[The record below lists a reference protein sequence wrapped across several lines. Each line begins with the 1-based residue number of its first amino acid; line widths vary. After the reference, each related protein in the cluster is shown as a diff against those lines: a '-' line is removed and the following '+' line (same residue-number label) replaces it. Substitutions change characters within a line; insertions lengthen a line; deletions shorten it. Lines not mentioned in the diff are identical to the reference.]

1 VYSST
6 QEEVTLARDCE
17 AIVIPHG
24 YRTHL
29 TKGTKLR
36 VVQELGGSLT
46 VTAEFGGL
54 FRIDPEQFDA
64 LGREVPPAAGAAE
77 ATSQPL
83 EERVWE
89 VMRTCYDPE
98 IPVNI
103 VELGLVYDCRVLDA
117 GPDGRHDVEVKMTLT
132 APGCGM
138 GDVLAQDVESK
149 LEKLPDVAAAKVEI
163 VFDPPWNQ
171 NMMSEAA
178 RLQLGF
184 F

>member
-1 VYSST
+1 VFASQSPEIEL
-6 QEEVTLARDCE
+6 QKDCE

-24 YRTHL
+24 YRTNL
-29 TKGTKLR
+29 TQGTKVR
-36 VVQELGGSLT
+36 VVQELGGSVT

-54 FRIDPEQFDA
+54 FRIDPEQFGA
-64 LGREVPPAAGAAE
+64 LGREAPAAPDTTTVL
-77 ATSQPL
+77 ATPL

-89 VMRTCYDPE
+89 TLRTCYDPE

-103 VELGLVYDCRVLDA
+103 VELGLIYDCTVQP
-117 GPDGRHDVEVKMTLT
+117 PDENGLHEVGIQMTLT

-138 GDVLAQDVESK
+138 GDVLAQDIETK
-149 LEKLPDVAAAKVEI
+149 LAKLPDVSRAKVEV

-171 NMMSEAA
+171 EMMSEAA

>member
-1 VYSST
+1 VFSAP
-6 QEEVTLARDCE
+6 EPEIELARDCE

-24 YRTHL
+24 YKTQL
-29 TKGTKLR
+29 QKGTKVR
-36 VVQELGGSLT
+36 VMQRLGGSVT

-54 FRIDPEQFDA
+54 FRLDPGSYDA
-64 LGREVPPAAGAAE
+64 IGMEAPAAPDPVTAR
-77 ATSQPL
+77 SQPL

-89 VMRTCYDPE
+89 TLRTCYDPE

-103 VELGLVYDCRVLDA
+103 VELGLVYDCTIDPA
-117 GPDGRHDVEVKMTLT
+117 IDGRSVVHIKMTLT

-138 GDVLAQDVESK
+138 GDVLARDVETRVGQ
-149 LEKLPDVAAAKVEI
+149 LPDVEKAEVEV

-171 NMMSEAA
+171 SMMSDAA

>member
-1 VYSST
+1 MFAT
-6 QEEVTLARDCE
+6 QSPEIELQKDCE

-24 YRTHL
+24 YRTSL
-29 TKGTKLR
+29 TRGTKVR
-36 VVQELGGSLT
+36 VVQELGGSVT

-54 FRIDPEQFDA
+54 FRIDPDQFGA
-64 LGREVPPAAGAAE
+64 LGRDVPAAPDAAA
-77 ATSQPL
+77 ATATPL

-89 VMRTCYDPE
+89 TLRTCYDPE

-103 VELGLVYDCRVLDA
+103 VELGLIYDCT
-117 GPDGRHDVEVKMTLT
+117 VEPADESGLHEVGIQMTLT

-138 GDVLAQDVESK
+138 GDVLAHDIETK
-149 LEKLPDVAAAKVEI
+149 LVKLPDVSGARVEV

-171 NMMSEAA
+171 EMMSEAA